1 MTVHPPGIAAS
12 LPGRRG
18 PAPSDRGSVS
28 AELVVFVVPVMIL
41 LTMFVVFC
49 GRSASAAIDVHSAA
63 AAAARAAADAATPAS
78 AVTAAASAVAAT
90 SAGTA
95 WACTPSVDTGQLRA
109 GGQVSV
115 SVDCRVPLA
124 DLGLPGLTAARVVRA
139 SATEPIDTYRAR
151 P

>member
-1 MTVHPPGIAAS
+1 MTTHRPGIAESPPRCRRSA
-12 LPGRRG
+12 PG
-18 PAPSDRGSVS
+18 DRGSVS
-28 AELVVFVVPVMIL
+28 AELVVFVVPVMLL

-49 GRSASAAIDVHSAA
+49 GRSASAAIDVRSAA
-63 AAAARAAADAATPAS
+63 AAAARAAADAATPAG
-78 AVTAAASAVAAT
+78 AVAAAASAVAAT

-95 WACTPSVDTGQLRA
+95 WTCTPSVDTGQLRA

-115 SVDCRVPLA
+115 SVDCRVPLS
-124 DLGLPGLTAARVVRA
+124 DLGLPGLTAARVVHA